1 MRAAVFTANLK
12 MACSDIL
19 QFVGIKS
26 LANYAKRE
34 VRKVITFPVG
44 SEVSALGV
52 KGGKC
57 DD

>member
-1 MRAAVFTANLK
+1 